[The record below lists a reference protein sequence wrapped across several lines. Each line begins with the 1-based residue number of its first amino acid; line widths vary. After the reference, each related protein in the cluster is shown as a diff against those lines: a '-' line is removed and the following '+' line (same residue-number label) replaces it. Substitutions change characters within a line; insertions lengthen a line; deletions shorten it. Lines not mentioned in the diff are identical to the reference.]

1 MQTTE
6 CWSRIRYCN
15 LQSPVAFRFF
25 ANSTYSCR
33 KKDICGHRS
42 LVKFSI
48 SLCRG
53 YKANVRAFA
62 GQKQKKSLKRLVK
75 IRKGKNI
82 QPDES
87 VSLEIE
93 SASRDDRVQDD
104 ILTSSSDNLEVQN
117 SFAGVPSR
125 NAVLQACTVT
135 SSLIG
140 ALGILI
146 RQVSH
151 VASTEGLP
159 IIDCS
164 KDITFSFE
172 LSHLLLITELVIL
185 VSSCRYLLLKTWTD
199 FAKSS
204 EAANRQVLTS
214 LEPLDYIIVAF
225 LPGVSEV
232 NLVILCVNSL
242 HIQNMVLVSKTTSDS
257 WDFYRN
263 FFSVALYYLFLA
275 AIGRVSS
282 QLQRYLGYCIWE
294 VVENTP
300 LQYGL
305 HLLQLHMVMLR
316 LYLQVSWYQW
326 LLMHL
331 TT

>member
-1 MQTTE
+1 MFKI
-6 CWSRIRYCN
+6 WSG
-15 LQSPVAFRFF
+15 
-25 ANSTYSCR
+25 R

-48 SLCRG
+48 SLCRVSLKFPSYLIWCTEYDWTVQQWVRLSLCNILEYCPIVRRYMTVSGSLSYVCSWFCVHLFVQG

-146 RQVSH
+146 RQVH
-151 VASTEGLP
+151 
-159 IIDCS
+159 
-164 KDITFSFE
+164 
-172 LSHLLLITELVIL
+172 
-185 VSSCRYLLLKTWTD
+185 
-199 FAKSS
+199 
-204 EAANRQVLTS
+204 
-214 LEPLDYIIVAF
+214 
-225 LPGVSEV
+225 
-232 NLVILCVNSL
+232 
-242 HIQNMVLVSKTTSDS
+242 
-257 WDFYRN
+257 
-263 FFSVALYYLFLA
+263 FSVWTSQGIVDIIHFLIALA
-275 AIGRVSS
+275 DSM
-282 QLQRYLGYCIWE
+282 
-294 VVENTP
+294 N
-300 LQYGL
+300 
-305 HLLQLHMVMLR
+305 H
-316 LYLQVSWYQW
+316 
-326 LLMHL
+326 
-331 TT
+331 